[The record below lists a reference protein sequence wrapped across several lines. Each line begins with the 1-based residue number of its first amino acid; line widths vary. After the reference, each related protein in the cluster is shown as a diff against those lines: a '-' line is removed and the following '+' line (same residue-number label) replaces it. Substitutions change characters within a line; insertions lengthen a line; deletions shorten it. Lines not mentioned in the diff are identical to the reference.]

1 MSRAGGDEWVRPFDP
16 MEDSDAPEQIA
27 HELERRYALYL
38 REARSLAAARQV
50 PDEAG
55 LADGIRGETRRYLDS
70 HPCHAQPAL
79 APAVE
84 AAEKAALASLHDIAA
99 GTRSAAAPAAPV
111 PVRRLALQPSP
122 TYVGTVPLRKRRT
135 GDGIALEWSRE
146 PGVVEWVVR
155 VSTRPDPRAD
165 YMEQESVTLAAGA
178 TSFELAL
185 DDVPRRVQ
193 LLGQARGG
201 RVVQRAT
208 VSALTRGNSG
218 AQWKRQAGGG

>member
-1 MSRAGGDEWVRPFDP
+1 MIRADGDEWRRPVDP
-16 MEDSDAPEQIA
+16 MVDSDAPEQIA
-27 HELERRYALYL
+27 HELGRRYALYV
-38 REARSLAAARQV
+38 REARRLAAERQV
-50 PDEAG
+50 PDESG
-55 LADGIRGETRRYLDS
+55 LANGVRGETRRYLDS
-70 HPCHAQPAL
+70 HPWHAVPGL
-79 APAVE
+79 AFAVE
-84 AAEKAALASLHDIAA
+84 AAETAALGTLHDIAA
-99 GTRSAAAPAAPV
+99 AARAAASPPAPA
-111 PVRRLALQPSP
+111 PVRRLALQPAP
-122 TYVGTVPLRKRRT
+122 TYVGNVPLRKRRT

-146 PGVVEWVVR
+146 PGVVEWIVR

-165 YMEQESVTLAAGA
+165 YREQESVTLDAGA

-218 AQWKRQAGGG
+218 TQWKRQAGG